1 MAWTEIP
8 DSLPRS
14 QQPKARPSWEHR
26 ALWPAHT
33 PLPGQP
39 LSTRLEI
46 TSSLHPS
53 GLWARPPQGP
63 WWLAGARQ
71 EGCPKRGLLDSSSWE
86 APARGLWGVRME
98 VGSHPGFVLTP
109 PESFKSCLSNLS
121 LSFLIQEMEPIPPSR
136 AIVRNNI
143 IGA

>member
-8 DSLPRS
+8 DPLPRS

-46 TSSLHPS
+46 TSLLHPS
-53 GLWARPPQGP
+53 GLWARPPQGLG
-63 WWLAGARQ
+63 WLDRVKQ
-71 EGCPKRGLLDSSSWE
+71 QGCLLDSSSWE
-86 APARGLWGVRME
+86 APTLRLQGGWGRRLVQILDWPLTPQE
-98 VGSHPGFVLTP
+98 GSKICLCHPG
-109 PESFKSCLSNLS
+109 
-121 LSFLIQEMEPIPPSR
+121 LSFLIHKMELIIPSE
-136 AIVRNNI
+136 
-143 IGA
+143 GHCEK